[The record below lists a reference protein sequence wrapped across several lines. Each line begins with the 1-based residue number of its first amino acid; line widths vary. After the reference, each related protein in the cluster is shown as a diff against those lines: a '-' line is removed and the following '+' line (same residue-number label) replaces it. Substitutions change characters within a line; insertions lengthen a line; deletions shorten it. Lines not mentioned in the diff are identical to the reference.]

1 MRTHVQHSLN
11 GVSGPIVPALVGEA
25 PGPSAGNVSTQ
36 ETLSIM
42 IAWRDWKCQK
52 AVMKRSV
59 QPSLSGLTGQSA
71 PRPVEE
77 VSGRR

>member
-1 MRTHVQHSLN
+1 MRTLVLYFLS
-11 GVSGPIVPALVGEA
+11 GVSGLIVPVLVGVA
-25 PGPSAGNVSTQ
+25 QGPSAGNVSTQ

-71 PRPVEE
+71 LKPVEE

>member
-1 MRTHVQHSLN
+1 MRSPVQHSLS
-11 GVSGPIVPALVGEA
+11 GVSGPIVLAHAGVA

-36 ETLSIM
+36 ETLSVM

-59 QPSLSGLTGQSA
+59 QPSQSGLTGQSA

>member
-1 MRTHVQHSLN
+1 MRNLAQHSRS
-11 GVSGPIVPALVGEA
+11 GVSGRSVLAHVGEA
-25 PGPSAGNVSTQ
+25 QGPSAGNASTQ
-36 ETLSIM
+36 ETLLVM

-59 QPSLSGLTGQSA
+59 QLSVSGQTGQSV

-77 VSGRR
+77 G